1 MLLTI
6 GIPTYNRI
14 SSLKN
19 VILEIELQL
28 SSLDGTFEVEVL
40 ISDNASNDGTY
51 DFFKNN
57 IFPPNFIYHRQ
68 PQNVGFD
75 RNVNSLFEYATG
87 KYLWTLSDD
96 DNISGNSIQIICN
109 ELSNHNYVRFAYVN
123 YNVFQNQK
131 HYPSSCPITKGPYVI
146 DSVKLLNYVKFSN
159 TLISS
164 CIFEVN
170 YWKVFNPEK
179 YFDTA
184 WIHLYMARDMLL
196 EGKSLVIG
204 DVLVEMLQS
213 DLKGSRKERS
223 KVDNIEF
230 YFYAH
235 LKIVEFC
242 GTLSSYGYPV
252 DQEKAAIKFCK
263 MGDISHIINYKL
275 TAKSY
280 NIKEIGKII
289 ERMFFFRSSSVK
301 FYITFIPLMLSPN
314 FIFKLAHAIKKYFQ
328 RNSK

>member
-14 SSLKN
+14 NSLKN
-19 VILEIELQL
+19 VISDIQLQL
-28 SSLDGTFEVEVL
+28 SSLDGIFEVEVL
-40 ISDNASNDGTY
+40 ISDNASSDGTY
-51 DFFKNN
+51 DFIKNN
-57 IFPPNFIYHRQ
+57 IFPPNFKYHRQ
-68 PQNVGFD
+68 PINVGFD
-75 RNVNSLFEYATG
+75 RNVNSLFDNAIG
-87 KYLWTLSDD
+87 RYLWILSDD
-96 DNISGNSIQIICN
+96 DKIKSNAILTICK
-109 ELSNHNYVRFAYVN
+109 ELTKYNYIRFAFVN
-123 YNVFQNQK
+123 YIINQNATL
-131 HYPSSCPITKGPYVI
+131 YASSCPINDGVLVL
-146 DSVKLLNYVKFSN
+146 DSNNLLNCVKLSN
-159 TLISS
+159 TFISS
-164 CIFEVN
+164 CIFNVN
-170 YWKVFNPEK
+170 FWKKGNPEK

-184 WIHLYMARDMLL
+184 WIHLYMARDILL

-213 DLKGSRKERS
+213 DLKGSRNEKS

-242 GTLSSYGYPV
+242 ATLSSYGYPV
-252 DQEKAAIKFCK
+252 DQEKAAIQFCK

-275 TAKSY
+275 TTKSY

-289 ERMFFFRSSSVK
+289 GRMFVFRSSSVK

-314 FIFKLAHAIKKYFQ
+314 FIFKLAHAIKKYIQ